1 MEEYLYDKT
10 ENYFERLTIRAQ
22 PWRDVWARVYAYS
35 GERLFLFI
43 DVVGSGLCQTST
55 VWGYIITDKDYLVPL
70 TDHYSEAMNEYGGR
84 KRKDYQK
91 KVTKAWEEYDTK
103 MNFEAVIYQNI
114 LEFCEKNDWK
124 KERTAYYMIKEEKD
138 KKRIQLSCFFLQ
150 RAFDTWEEYLDEEW
164 EGIMELELKKEGTEY
179 KVLSRRAIWKEEVET
194 ELETKLLWVTKSDLE
209 SVGYPSDEITEELR
223 IEMGEKGWK
232 RSLFHEKLEV
242 YELFSVWHDKL
253 EERKQKALEKDKSKK

>member
-1 MEEYLYDKT
+1 MKKRFFLIAGAGLFLVLLLLSLYFRSERFRQFYDQKLRARYLAEVYKGNEEGEFNWYGGGSFEDCVQTWDMCAIVKVTEGMEESLGADWKGEPNTIWDATYSNIEVEVEEYLYDKT

-114 LEFCEKNDWK
+114 LEFCGKTD
-124 KERTAYYMIKEEKD
+124 
-138 KKRIQLSCFFLQ
+138 
-150 RAFDTWEEYLDEEW
+150 
-164 EGIMELELKKEGTEY
+164 
-179 KVLSRRAIWKEEVET
+179 
-194 ELETKLLWVTKSDLE
+194 
-209 SVGYPSDEITEELR
+209 
-223 IEMGEKGWK
+223 
-232 RSLFHEKLEV
+232 
-242 YELFSVWHDKL
+242 
-253 EERKQKALEKDKSKK
+253 

>member
-1 MEEYLYDKT
+1 MCAIVKVTEGMEEYLYDKT

-114 LEFCEKNDWK
+114 LEFCGKTD
-124 KERTAYYMIKEEKD
+124 
-138 KKRIQLSCFFLQ
+138 
-150 RAFDTWEEYLDEEW
+150 
-164 EGIMELELKKEGTEY
+164 
-179 KVLSRRAIWKEEVET
+179 
-194 ELETKLLWVTKSDLE
+194 
-209 SVGYPSDEITEELR
+209 
-223 IEMGEKGWK
+223 
-232 RSLFHEKLEV
+232 
-242 YELFSVWHDKL
+242 
-253 EERKQKALEKDKSKK
+253 